1 MWQGKDFK
9 RTFLL
14 QAQFICLHPLPIFS
28 IAQFLPLSPLLSGF
42 LFGDHGE
49 GWGFF
54 WGGEG
59 GLVLPG
65 QILAASLS
73 SGKKAGF
80 SDINGS
86 VGGMAGGVG

>member
-1 MWQGKDFK
+1 MWQGKDSK

-14 QAQFICLHPLPIFS
+14 PAQFIYLHPPPHSLRRTISPSLPRFQAFS
-28 IAQFLPLSPLLSGF
+28 
-42 LFGDHGE
+42 FGDHGE
-49 GWGFF
+49 GFF
-54 WGGEG
+54 FRGGVG
-59 GLVLPG
+59 GVAVA
-65 QILAASLS
+65 ILAASLS